1 MRNSIQILIW
11 ISLSVGLSFV
21 ILSYDDENNY
31 SKAQQ
36 QSQNETL
43 NQTQPDISQLEF
55 LKNSTSF
62 GNATADLKIKHA
74 RVFDSYHSTMA
85 NG

>member
-11 ISLSVGLSFV
+11 ISVSVGLSFV
-21 ILSYDDENNY
+21 ILSYNDENNY

-36 QSQNETL
+36 QIQNETG
-43 NQTQPDISQLEF
+43 NQTQSNMSQAIF

-74 RVFDSYHSTMA
+74 P
-85 NG
+85 